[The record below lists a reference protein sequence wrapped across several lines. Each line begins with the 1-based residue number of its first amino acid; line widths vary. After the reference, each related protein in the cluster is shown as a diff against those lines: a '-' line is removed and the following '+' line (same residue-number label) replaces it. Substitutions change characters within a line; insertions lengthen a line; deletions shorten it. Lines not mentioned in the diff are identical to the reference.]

1 LAYIPGVD
9 ILCR

>member
-1 LAYIPGVD
+1 LAYFPGVD